1 MPMASL
7 FLPLAPVAPSLR
19 FRQQTLDS
27 ARTGGGYTYSSQD
40 RKVGAE
46 PFSEKPSL
54 HGMQFA
60 FTCSLK
66 SVLDKDGLRKKV
78 VRSGH
83 MLHLQSCQTL
93 VSRIRPV
100 SQDYPKCMLA
110 ATC

>member
-1 MPMASL
+1 MLRASL
-7 FLPLAPVAPSLR
+7 FLPLAPVAHSLR

-27 ARTGGGYTYSSQD
+27 ARTGGGYAHSGQD

-66 SVLDKDGLRKKV
+66 SVFDKGGSSKTI
-78 VRSGH
+78 VRS
-83 MLHLQSCQTL
+83 
-93 VSRIRPV
+93 
-100 SQDYPKCMLA
+100 
-110 ATC
+110 